1 MRVNSGTDFQAAQ
14 LGGSAAAQS
23 ASFMA
28 LTASV
33 VAPAAGDTALA
44 GEYVV
49 AGSGLLRVLAAY
61 AHTAG
66 VASYTLTKTYTGTAS
81 DTYPSTVG
89 KIGVLNAG
97 AAGVLMFETL
107 LNAVATLNA
116 VGDAVTVTETVTM

>member
-1 MRVNSGTDFQAAQ
+1 MRTSAGTDWQAAQ

-33 VAPAAGDTALA
+33 VAPAAGDTTLA
-44 GEYVV
+44 GEYAVG
-49 AGSGLLRVLAAY
+49 GSGLLRALAAY

-66 VASYTLTKTYTGTAS
+66 VASYTLTKTFTGTAS
-81 DTYPSTVG
+81 DTYASTVG
-89 KIGVLNAG
+89 KIGVLNAATG
-97 AAGVLMFETL
+97 GVLMFETL

-116 VGDAVTVTETVTM
+116 VGDAVTVTESVTM